1 MRRHAA
7 AGTAELEVN
16 ERAETAPRMIRT
28 LGGQLRPY
36 REAWDDPSTTD
47 DDVASEATDDDVA
60 SEATEDDG
68 DFDGDA
74 ASDAADDSDAD
85 DDW

>member
-1 MRRHAA
+1 
-7 AGTAELEVN
+7 
-16 ERAETAPRMIRT
+16 MIRT

-47 DDVASEATDDDVA
+47 DDVDSEDTDGNVA
-60 SEATEDDG
+60 SAATEDDG

-74 ASDAADDSDAD
+74 ASAAADDSDAD
-85 DDW
+85 DGW